1 MAIEA
6 NIADRV
12 ERLLVVVSIVVQAV
26 QAALVARITHQE
38 RALAAHLTSEVT
50 TTHSVAHHPRRQAQ
64 AEATI
69 LVVTQVAE
77 TTLAA
82 ATVAVRLDDSVV

>member
-1 MAIEA
+1 MAIEV

-12 ERLLVVVSIVVQAV
+12 ELLQVAVSIAAQAT
-26 QAALVARITHQE
+26 LVARITHQE

-82 ATVAVRLDDSVV
+82 ATVAVRLDDNVV